1 MSFKPEKFQ
10 NTRSEREWFVSGG
23 SSSENP
29 TNAPL
34 SDQMLKSQAS
44 TIGEGCTLRGAF
56 ECRGDLQI
64 DGFVE
69 GDIVVDGT
77 IRIGEAAT
85 IRANIRAR
93 SVFVF
98 GKVIGDI
105 LCSDRIELHA
115 GAQVRGNLK
124 TRRMI
129 IQDGV
134 IFDGRCEMAIEK
146 KEDEV

>member
-10 NTRSEREWFVSGG
+10 NTRSEREWFVSGS

-29 TNAPL
+29 IDN
-34 SDQMLKSQAS
+34 QMINTQTS
-44 TIGEGCTLRGAF
+44 TLGEGCTLRGAF
-56 ECRGDLQI
+56 ECRGDLQL
-64 DGFVE
+64 DGFIE

-77 IRIGEAAT
+77 IRIGESAT
-85 IRANIRAR
+85 IRANVRAR
-93 SVFVF
+93 SVVVF

-115 GAQVRGNLK
+115 GAQVRGNVK

-134 IFDGRCEMAIEK
+134 IFDGRCEMTIEK
-146 KEDEV
+146 KDDDDVV